1 MMNFKYLYITL
12 IIASCF
18 GCQHSDQQEKSKPHI
33 VTTIG
38 MLADATMNIVGD
50 SATVEALMGPGVD
63 PHLYKATQGDLQLLI
78 EGDIIIYNGLHLEGK
93 MGEVLKKLGRSKP
106 VIAAAETIP
115 KDQRKQSMAYTD
127 AYDPHVWF
135 DVSLWKITTQNISIQ
150 LKQLHPENAAYYE
163 ENTTQYLLKLDSLH
177 ESVELG
183 IAKIPKNQ
191 RILITAHDAFEYF
204 GTAYGMQVRG
214 LQGISTVSDF
224 GLKDIT
230 ELVDYIVSSKVK
242 AVFIETSVSQKAIKA
257 VVEGCRKRGF
267 EVVIGGSLYSDA
279 MGAADTPEGT
289 YIGMVNANV
298 QTIVNALK

>member
-1 MMNFKYLYITL
+1 MNFKLIYIAITFSVL
-12 IIASCF
+12 ASCQN
-18 GCQHSDQQEKSKPHI
+18 GTEQHSLKPHI

-38 MLADATMNIVGD
+38 MLADITNNITGD

-63 PHLYKATQGDLQLLI
+63 PHLYKATQGDLQLLTDA
-78 EGDIIIYNGLHLEGK
+78 DIVIYNGLHLEGK
-93 MGEVLKKLGRSKP
+93 MGEVLEKLGQTKP
-106 VIAAAETIP
+106 VIAAAESIP
-115 KDQRKQSMAYTD
+115 QDKRKQSMAYTD

-135 DVSLWKITTQNISIQ
+135 DVSLWKTVTQNISNR
-150 LKQLHPENAAYYE
+150 LKGIHPTNAAYYQQ
-163 ENTTQYLLKLDSLH
+163 NTEKYLMQLDSLH
-177 ESVELG
+177 LAVKVAISTIPES
-183 IAKIPKNQ
+183 Q

-204 GTAYGMQVRG
+204 GTAYGMKVRG

-230 ELVDYIVSSKVK
+230 DLVGYIVSNKIK

-257 VVEGCRKRGF
+257 VVEGCQKNGF
-267 EVVIGGSLYSDA
+267 NVVIGGSLYSDA
-279 MGAADTPEGT
+279 MGASGTPEGT